1 MEAIQEPN
9 SQFNF
14 EQLTLSPPVSVSS
27 GNHFIKYSYN
37 GNPLY
42 VQTPKCKMK
51 QGIVKAGKK
60 MYCDLMF
67 SIENEELT
75 QWLENLENNSQK
87 YIYEKREKWFETTL
101 EKHDIEN
108 SFTSLVKLIKSGKC
122 YTLRSNVPMILGKPS
137 LKIYN
142 ESEEL
147 LTLEDLKDDTQ
158 VISILEVQGIKCSPR
173 GFQIEIEIK
182 QLLVLN
188 PPDIFQKCIL
198 ISGNKSK
205 IAAQNEE
212 VNNKSS
218 PPLVDI
224 NPVTKLREGVSLA
237 VVDQT
242 PQLLLRKSEEEF
254 GPNLNSKVASLP
266 EKFENESE
274 ILDEHTID
282 GNPDTNLI
290 TNNSAS
296 KLLQEL
302 GDFSKEPAAVGTG
315 FSVASNLRSEEEF
328 EQETGANDG
337 VFGSNNRGR
346 STELFENI
354 TDAFTSPNLSPEAEL
369 ENQNLTEIEFNL
381 EEIPVEDSL
390 VLKKRNDVYYEMY
403 REALR
408 KAKMAKEMAVSSYL
422 EAKRIKNIY
431 MLEDLSDTESDEEV
445 GDLESP

>member
-1 MEAIQEPN
+1 MDAIQEPN

-14 EQLTLSPPVSVSS
+14 EQLILSPPVSVSS
-27 GNHFIKYSYN
+27 GNHFIKYSYS

-42 VQTPKCKMK
+42 IQTPKCKMK

-87 YIYEKREKWFETTL
+87 YIYERREKWFETTL

-122 YTLRSNVPMILGKPS
+122 YTLRSNIPMILGKPS

-147 LTLEDLKDDTQ
+147 LSLEDLKDDTQ
-158 VISILEVQGIKCSPR
+158 VISILEIQGIKCSPR

-198 ISGNKSK
+198 ISSNKAK
-205 IAAQNEE
+205 MAAPNEE
-212 VNNKSS
+212 VNIRSS
-218 PPLVDI
+218 PPSVDI
-224 NPVTKLREGVSLA
+224 KSFTKLGEHVPLV
-237 VVDQT
+237 VVDQPT
-242 PQLLLRKSEEEF
+242 MEI
-254 GPNLNSKVASLP
+254 GPNLTPEVDSLRDS
-266 EKFENESE
+266 EDEFENESE
-274 ILDEHTID
+274 TLEEHTID
-282 GNPDTNLI
+282 GKPDPNLTTNV
-290 TNNSAS
+290 
-296 KLLQEL
+296 QQ
-302 GDFSKEPAAVGTG
+302 GDTLEHEMSHEGP
-315 FSVASNLRSEEEF
+315 
-328 EQETGANDG
+328 
-337 VFGSNNRGR
+337 
-346 STELFENI
+346 
-354 TDAFTSPNLSPEAEL
+354 DAFTSPNLSPEAEL

-403 REALR
+403 REALC

-431 MLEDLSDTESDEEV
+431 MLEDLSDTESDEDAGE
-445 GDLESP
+445 

>member
-1 MEAIQEPN
+1 MDAIQEPN

-14 EQLTLSPPVSVSS
+14 EQLILSPPVSVSS
-27 GNHFIKYSYN
+27 GNHFIKYSYS

-42 VQTPKCKMK
+42 IQTPKCKMK

-87 YIYEKREKWFETTL
+87 YIYERREKWFETTL

-122 YTLRSNVPMILGKPS
+122 YTLRSNIPMILGKPS

-147 LTLEDLKDDTQ
+147 LSLEDLKDDTQ
-158 VISILEVQGIKCSPR
+158 VISILEIQGIKCSPR

-198 ISGNKSK
+198 ISSNKAK
-205 IAAQNEE
+205 MAAPNEE
-212 VNNKSS
+212 VNIRSS
-218 PPLVDI
+218 PPSVDI
-224 NPVTKLREGVSLA
+224 KSFTKLGEHVPLV
-237 VVDQT
+237 VVDQPTMEIGPNLT
-242 PQLLLRKSEEEF
+242 PEVDSLRDSEEE
-254 GPNLNSKVASLP
+254 
-266 EKFENESE
+266 FENESE
-274 ILDEHTID
+274 TLEEHTID
-282 GNPDTNLI
+282 GKSDPNL
-290 TNNSAS
+290 T
-296 KLLQEL
+296 
-302 GDFSKEPAAVGTG
+302 T
-315 FSVASNLRSEEEF
+315 EE
-328 EQETGANDG
+328 
-337 VFGSNNRGR
+337 
-346 STELFENI
+346 FENI
-354 TDAFTSPNLSPEAEL
+354 TNSSSLLRSSRSESTNTQRGDRLVREHQRSSEGADAFTSTNLSPEAEL

-403 REALR
+403 REALC

-431 MLEDLSDTESDEEV
+431 MLEDLSDTESDEDAGE
-445 GDLESP
+445 